1 MEQEKNTLQE
11 ELETAETVTEQ
22 PAEEVVEEVTEAVA
36 EEIAQPTASKPQKA
50 PKGSGERLKRRGAT
64 TLMAVIFIA
73 IVVVI
78 NVIVG
83 ALTDRFPSL
92 NIDLTAEKLNTLSD
106 QALEIAKGVEQE
118 TNIYLIGTE
127 DEYLQNRYGSSYSQY
142 GLDYSKVPVLAEKL
156 EEASSYIHTSYVDPD
171 SDPKF
176 ISDHAEYELTSGCVL
191 VETASRGRVLD
202 ISDLFALRTNSTTY
216 QTEAVSQIDSALAG
230 ALEQVN
236 MDKVPVICIATGHN
250 EMLSSSTLSA
260 FTSMM
265 EGQNFELREIDFLT
279 EEIPEETEILMIPT
293 PQSDYTTEEIEKLH
307 DYLDDDTT
315 EQHRTILVTFHT
327 TQEKLPKLEAFLEE
341 WGFSIGEG
349 MVAETDSSRMMASY
363 PSFMLVNANQEKI
376 LTDETY
382 ANLVVRE
389 SRPIDVLFDYNNN
402 VAAYPLWETADSA
415 YVYVDESSA
424 ENPATESQT
433 VAAMADTYA
442 VIDKENWL
450 RSVVVFGNSYVFTDS
465 YINAT
470 AYGDGSYIRDLLQ
483 YTTGTDASQV
493 TVKTQ
498 QVQTRVLDIS
508 ASQSMIIILGLGVF
522 TIGIPLLIIIIGL
535 AVFLKRRHL

>member
-1 MEQEKNTLQE
+1 MEQENKNLQE
-11 ELETAETVTEQ
+11 ELVESEENTAEEMT
-22 PAEEVVEEVTEAVA
+22 AEVTEEA
-36 EEIAQPTASKPQKA
+36 TAPVQNEPEKPA
-50 PKGSGERLKRRGAT
+50 KGRGNRLKRRGAT
-64 TLMAVIFIA
+64 TLMAVIFVA

-83 ALTDRFPSL
+83 ALTDRYPSL
-92 NIDLTAEKLNTLSD
+92 NIDLTAEKLNTLSE
-106 QALEIAKGVEQE
+106 QAMEIAKGVEQE
-118 TNIYLIGTE
+118 TNIYLIGSE
-127 DEYLQNRYGSSYSQY
+127 DDYLQNRLGASYSQY
-142 GLDYSKVPVLAEKL
+142 GLDYSKVSVLAAKL
-156 EEASSYIHTSYVDPD
+156 QEANTKIHMQYVDPD
-171 SDPKF
+171 TDPKF
-176 ISDHAEYELTSGCVL
+176 ISDHAEYALTSGCVL
-191 VETASRGRVLD
+191 VETESRGRVLD

-236 MDKVPVICIATGHN
+236 MDKVPVICVATGHN
-250 EMLSSSTLSA
+250 EMLNTSTLSA
-260 FTSMM
+260 FTNMM

-279 EEIPEETEILMIPT
+279 EEIPEETEILMLPT
-293 PQSDYTTEEIEKLH
+293 PQTDYTTEEIEKLH

-349 MVAETDSSRMMASY
+349 MVAETDTSRMMASY
-363 PSFMLVNANQEKI
+363 PSFMLVNAEQEKI
-376 LTDETY
+376 LPDETY

-389 SRPIDVLFDYNNN
+389 SRPISLLFEYNNN
-402 VAAYPLWETADSA
+402 VAAYPLWTTADSA
-415 YVYVDESSA
+415 YVYVDETSA

-470 AYGDGSYIRDLLQ
+470 AYGDGTYIRDLLQ

-508 ASQSMIIILGLGVF
+508 ASQSTIIILGLGVF
-522 TIGIPLLIIIIGL
+522 TVGIPLVIIIIGL